1 MKEIP
6 DIKFYQYDFSGVFR
20 EENDLNPSYNKWVAD
35 PTKGEAYTKQT
46 LSQLFA
52 SAGSSGM
59 IPSIREVIRENI
71 TGVMLFVPRT
81 AATTRDEIMEPI
93 MSQIRDSV
101 GVGYHVIE
109 LTGRTTSGEEAEEY
123 TKEHIEY
130 ANSCNKIP
138 LIVCAGHIGSRSFSI
153 PEINVVILMYDGGS
167 AATTGQN
174 MSRGSTRGQ
183 RTDKTSHVISISVDP
198 TRDDSMI
205 ESVLETAV
213 KVAEETGEDIIKA
226 TKKVL
231 RSMNVHAIGSC
242 GDMIPVNPD
251 DYTAKIMNSRNLS
264 KVVGA
269 TSKPELVMNDAESIQ
284 KILGMI
290 GENVSLGKAAT
301 IGKKGK
307 TYAQKDIG
315 NSRQKNKEDRDVLSL
330 WNKLKE
336 AMRLIGDNAH
346 NIASIANSDKFTTS
360 ISAIS
365 KSNDLTELFKD
376 NFNIEPSFIR
386 ELVNTGVVNGKLLD
400 LVVYTYNNEQIK
412 KSNEFLR

>member
-1 MKEIP
+1 
-6 DIKFYQYDFSGVFR
+6 
-20 EENDLNPSYNKWVAD
+20 
-35 PTKGEAYTKQT
+35 
-46 LSQLFA
+46 
-52 SAGSSGM
+52 
-59 IPSIREVIRENI
+59 
-71 TGVMLFVPRT
+71 
-81 AATTRDEIMEPI
+81 
-93 MSQIRDSV
+93 
-101 GVGYHVIE
+101 
-109 LTGRTTSGEEAEEY
+109 
-123 TKEHIEY
+123 
-130 ANSCNKIP
+130 
-138 LIVCAGHIGSRSFSI
+138 
-153 PEINVVILMYDGGS
+153 
-167 AATTGQN
+167 
-174 MSRGSTRGQ
+174 
-183 RTDKTSHVISISVDP
+183 
-198 TRDDSMI
+198 MI

-231 RSMNVHAIGSC
+231 RSMNVHAIGAC

-269 TSKPELVMNDAESIQ
+269 TSKPELILNDATSIQ

-301 IGKKGK
+301 VGKKGK
-307 TYAQKDIG
+307 TYAQKDID
-315 NSRQKNKEDRDVLSL
+315 NPRQKNKEDKDALSL

-376 NFNIEPSFIR
+376 NFNIEPSFIE
-386 ELVNTGVVNGKLLD
+386 ELVNDGVVNGKLLD